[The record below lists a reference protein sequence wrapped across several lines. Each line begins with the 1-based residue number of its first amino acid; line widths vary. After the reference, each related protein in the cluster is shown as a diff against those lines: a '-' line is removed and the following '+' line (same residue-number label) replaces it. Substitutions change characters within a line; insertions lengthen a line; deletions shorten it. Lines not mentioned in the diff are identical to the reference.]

1 MFVLPRPDADV
12 VPGVH
17 PVRRIMPF
25 LMPTRTESFV
35 LCKQQIDVRPAL
47 EFLERFN
54 ESRPEDRRAT
64 LFHLVLRALTRVFD
78 ERPRLNRF
86 VAGGRL
92 YQRRGIWIS
101 FSAKQSMAENAPI
114 FTCKRRFEPSESLEQ
129 MVDGLYESLAGGRAG
144 RESATDK
151 EIKWLLRLPP
161 SLLGWLTRMARRL
174 NHWNLVPASMIANDP
189 MFASAFVANLGS
201 VGIDAC
207 YHHNYEYGTIPIF
220 VVMGRL
226 HRAPVVVGEN
236 EIEVRQVFELKY
248 TYDERIEDGFY
259 CARGL
264 ERLQYLLEHPGEL

>member
-1 MFVLPRPDADV
+1 
-12 VPGVH
+12 
-17 PVRRIMPF
+17 
-25 LMPTRTESFV
+25 
-35 LCKQQIDVRPAL
+35 
-47 EFLERFN
+47 
-54 ESRPEDRRAT
+54 
-64 LFHLVLRALTRVFD
+64 
-78 ERPRLNRF
+78 
-86 VAGGRL
+86 
-92 YQRRGIWIS
+92 
-101 FSAKQSMAENAPI
+101 
-114 FTCKRRFEPSESLEQ
+114 
-129 MVDGLYESLAGGRAG
+129 
-144 RESATDK
+144 
-151 EIKWLLRLPP
+151 
-161 SLLGWLTRMARRL
+161 MARRL

>member
-1 MFVLPRPDADV
+1 
-12 VPGVH
+12 
-17 PVRRIMPF
+17 MPF

-35 LCKQQIDVRPAL
+35 LCKQQIDARPAID
-47 EFLERFN
+47 FLARLN
-54 ESRPEDRRAT
+54 ETRPQDRQAT
-64 LFHLVLRALTRVFD
+64 LFHLVLRALARVFD

-101 FSAKQSMAENAPI
+101 MSAKQSMAENAPI
-114 FTCKRRFEPSESLEQ
+114 FTCKRRFEPSETLEQ
-129 MVDGLYESLAGGRAG
+129 MIDGIYDILAGGRAG

-151 EIKWLLRLPP
+151 EIKLLLKLPP
-161 SLLGWLTRMARRL
+161 WLLGWLTRMARRL

-189 MFASAFVANLGS
+189 MFASVFVANLGS

-226 HRAPVVVGEN
+226 HRAPVVVGEDK
-236 EIEVRQVFELKY
+236 IEVREVFELKY

-264 ERLQYLLEHPGEL
+264 ERLKYLLEHPSEL

>member
-1 MFVLPRPDADV
+1 MFVLPRPDADL

-35 LCKQQIDVRPAL
+35 LCKQQIDARPAL
-47 EFLERFN
+47 DFLDHFN
-54 ESRPEDRRAT
+54 EGRPDDRQAT
-64 LFHLVLRALTRVFD
+64 LFHLVLRALARVFD

-101 FSAKQSMAENAPI
+101 MSAKQSMAENAPI
-114 FTCKRRFEPSESLEQ
+114 FTCKRCFDPSESLEG
-129 MVDGLYESLAGGRAG
+129 MVDGIYESLAGGRAG

-151 EIKWLLRLPP
+151 EVKWLLRLPP
-161 SLLGWLTRMARRL
+161 SLLGWLMRMARRL
-174 NHWNLVPASMIANDP
+174 NHWNLVPASMIATDP
-189 MFASAFVANLGS
+189 MFASVFVANLGS

-220 VVMGRL
+220 VVIGRL
-226 HRAPVVVGEN
+226 HRAPVVVGQDK
-236 EIEVRQVFELKY
+236 IEVREVFELKY

-264 ERLQYLLEHPGEL
+264 ERLKYLLEHPSEL